1 MFQLLTE
8 KFSLIVDRLKGRANL
23 SEAHIEEA
31 LRQIRLNLLE
41 ADVNFKVVK
50 EFCEGVK
57 VKALG
62 EAVQKSLSPY
72 QQFIKIFH
80 EELVRIMGETASL
93 NLSFKPPVVVML
105 VGLQG
110 SGKTTTAA
118 KLALHLKK
126 QQHRLPYLVPADIY
140 RPAAI
145 AQLKTLSE
153 RISVPIYPTDPKQDP
168 VKVAQLAL
176 REATDKGYDTVIIDT
191 AGRLQMDEPMMKELE
206 RIKAK
211 LNPQHILLV
220 VDAMTGQE
228 AVNIASAFHAR
239 LGLSGL
245 ILSKLDGDARGG
257 AALSARYVTGQPI
270 YFAGM
275 GEKIE
280 DLEPFYPDRIANRI
294 LGMGDML
301 TLIEKVQAEVD
312 VQEAETMSRK
322 FLQADFN
329 LEDFLAQLKQIK
341 KLGPLGK
348 IMGMVPGLGKLKEK
362 VDPEEMQ
369 KELKKKEA
377 IILSMTPKERRFIKL
392 FNGSRRKRVALG
404 SGTQVSDVNRL
415 IKEYEQMRE
424 MMGKMRK
431 MGMMRGIKDLLQRG

>member
-1 MFQLLTE
+1 MFDQLTQ
-8 KFSLIVDRLKGRANL
+8 KFNSIVDKLKGKATLNT
-23 SEAHIEEA
+23 SNIEEA

-62 EAVQKSLSPY
+62 EAVQKSLSPH

-80 EELVRIMGETASL
+80 EELVRMMGETASL

-126 QQHRLPYLVPADIY
+126 QRHRLPYLVPADIY

-153 RISVPIYPTDPKQDP
+153 RISVSIYPTDPKQDP

-206 RIKAK
+206 KIKAK
-211 LNPQHILLV
+211 INPQHILLV

-228 AVNIASAFHAR
+228 AVNIAGAFHAR

-270 YFAGM
+270 YFAGV

-348 IMGMVPGLGKLKEK
+348 IMGMVPGLGKLKDK